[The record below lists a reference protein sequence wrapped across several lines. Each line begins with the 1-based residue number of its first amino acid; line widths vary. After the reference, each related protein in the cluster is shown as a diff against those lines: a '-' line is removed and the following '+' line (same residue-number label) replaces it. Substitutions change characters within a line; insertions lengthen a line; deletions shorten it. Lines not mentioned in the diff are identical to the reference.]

1 MHRLLLFC
9 LALGL
14 VSVPAASRT
23 LSADPA
29 AEASQVRERSWH
41 TSLTTAKAEA
51 TRLDKLIFVDLYADW
66 CGWCRVLDRD
76 VFSQP
81 VFDDLARDMI
91 LVRLDVEDRGEGAR
105 TQARYGITGLPT
117 TMVLEPSG
125 ILVGKVTGFEEPA
138 AYVASIRRQIA
149 MHRQVI
155 ELYDHVVASRGE
167 TVGSEQLTALAEAFH
182 KRGDGPRAVKL
193 YRLLQDR
200 LDEAPAGSQDLE
212 ARARLSFKL
221 ADAQRM
227 AGEHETAARTA
238 ARARDL
244 ASRKN
249 DEPLVEAIDL
259 LGIQIATEA
268 GDCDRRRQSMESFL
282 KFHPESRHHR
292 RVESSLVALETGTD
306 GTGCS

>member
-1 MHRLLLFC
+1 MHRLLIPC

-14 VSVPAASRT
+14 VSFPASSPA

-41 TSLTTAKAEA
+41 TSLTTARAEA
-51 TRLDKLIFVDLYADW
+51 AKQDKLIFVDLYADW

-81 VFDDLARDMI
+81 VFDGLARKLV

-105 TQARYGITGLPT
+105 AQAHYGANALPT
-117 TMVLEPSG
+117 TLVLEPSG
-125 ILVGKVTGFEEPA
+125 ILVGKVTGVEEPA
-138 AYVASIRRQIA
+138 AYVASIERQIA

-155 ELYDHVVASRGE
+155 GLYDQVVASRGE
-167 TVGSEQLTALAEAFH
+167 NVGSEQVTALAEAFH
-182 KRGDGPRAVKL
+182 KRGDGPRAAVL

-200 LDEAPAGSQDLE
+200 LGATPPGSQDLE
-212 ARARLSFKL
+212 GRARLSFKL

-227 AGEHETAARTA
+227 AGEHESAARTA

-249 DEPLVEAIDL
+249 DDSLVEAIDL
-259 LGIQIATEA
+259 LGIQIATEI
-268 GDCDRRRQSMESFL
+268 GDCDRRRQSMQSFL
-282 KFHPESRHHR
+282 KAHPESRHHR
-292 RVESSLVALETGTD
+292 RVESSLVALVTGTD